1 MIGFFL
7 AALAHLAAG
16 EEKIESLGELNEA
29 ASKSGQSI
37 KLSPGKYDIG
47 DLPAKARRIVI
58 AGSNNRIDLT
68 DVHINA
74 TVGEVNESYIVVTG
88 DGNRIIGGEVEDTY
102 RNGLQEVTDF
112 SAYNQDRENLA
123 NGLRAPVM
131 RIEGDHNSLE
141 GLKMT
146 TRGSFPYGYGSYY
159 GIGRDAIFGLDKRS
173 GILITG
179 NHNILDKIELQMRS
193 FGHGIVLQQT
203 ADHNVIKNTRI
214 EGRVRRTT
222 ELYEEKADHDLPK
235 RTDYK
240 IPRWGNIPLPRNGV
254 HSLSEDGIRMYA
266 PAKSVTVENCMVTK
280 MRGGIRLYLGKDAIV
295 RNCRVQYCEWVGY
308 NLPDGGQLSNCA
320 GDFSFGPLTDY
331 RLNRSGTKAEWTILP
346 SPHATG
352 DHNIME
358 IGGRD
363 HHITLNRHPGP
374 LDTGEER
381 TILVTAKNS
390 TIINHTEY
398 SITLAKGTTGNV
410 VSSFGEVRGDTTNN
424 TVTGL
429 SGQR

>member
-1 MIGFFL
+1 
-7 AALAHLAAG
+7 
-16 EEKIESLGELNEA
+16 
-29 ASKSGQSI
+29 
-37 KLSPGKYDIG
+37 
-47 DLPAKARRIVI
+47 
-58 AGSNNRIDLT
+58 
-68 DVHINA
+68 VHINA
-74 TVGEVNESYIVVTG
+74 SVGHVNEAYILITG
-88 DGNRIIGGEVEDTY
+88 DGNKITGGEVEDTY
-102 RNGLQEVTDF
+102 RNGLIEVTDF

-123 NGLRAPVM
+123 NGLKAPVM
-131 RIEGDHNSLE
+131 RLEGDHNTLE

-159 GIGRDAIFGLDKRS
+159 GIGRDASFGLDKRS

-179 NHNILDKIELQMRS
+179 NSNVLNKIELQMRS

-203 ADHNVIKNTRI
+203 ADNNVIRNSHI
-214 EGRVRRTT
+214 EGRVRKTA
-222 ELYEEKADHDLPK
+222 ELYEEKAEHDLPR

-240 IPRWGNIPLPRNGV
+240 IPRWGNIPLPMNGV

-266 PAKSVTVENCMVTK
+266 PAKNIIVENCTVTK
-280 MRGGIRLYLGKDAIV
+280 MRGGIRLYLGQDASV
-295 RNCRVQYCEWVGY
+295 RNCTVTYCEWIAY
-308 NLPDGGQLSNCA
+308 NLPDGGQLSNCK

-352 DHNIME
+352 DHNIMD

-374 LDTGEER
+374 LDTGEKR
-381 TILVTAKNS
+381 TIFVTAKNS

-398 SITLAKGTTGNV
+398 SITLAEEATGNSISSYRP
-410 VSSFGEVRGDTTNN
+410 VSGDTRKNSVN
-424 TVTGL
+424 RL
-429 SGQR
+429 PLDR